1 MNLSLNEELKTKLIE
16 YMSKLEQ
23 AVQASGDF
31 VSEQA
36 PLVVQEFITYQ
47 RASESIYVLSGVI
60 LLIFAAFWLKSA
72 LKAESW
78 PKDAE
83 FPVGMA
89 FFILMVI
96 SLLSGSVCLVS
107 HVQPCLKAWVAPRI
121 LIIDYI
127 REGVSK

>member
-36 PLVVQEFITYQ
+36 PLVVQEYVAYI
-47 RASESIYVLSGVI
+47 RATETFYVLIGVVLTSLGLV
-60 LLIFAAFWLKSA
+60 LLNKVFNPKH
-72 LKAESW
+72 W
-78 PKDAE
+78 PSNQE
-83 FPVGMA
+83 YPIGIGF
-89 FFILMVI
+89 
-96 SLLSGSVCLVS
+96 LLSSIVSLVAGAGIVNRHTDHCVKS
-107 HVQPCLKAWVAPRI
+107 WVAPRI

-127 REGVSK
+127 RKEVSK